1 MGKVLIVFDFR
12 EEQVERLRK
21 TYPGLDFV
29 TAQGEE
35 EVLANLGDTEVLI
48 PSFRFKTDLLDEAP
62 GLKWIQAVSAG
73 VDRLPLEIL
82 KARGILLTNGRGI
95 HKVHMAEYA
104 IAAMVNL
111 ARNWHTMF
119 RNQVRGVWDRSVPQG
134 EINGAVVGI
143 IGLGSIGKEI
153 ARRASFMGMRVTGV
167 KSRPEPLDSVEKV
180 YGPQEMGEV
189 FRQSDYVINLL
200 PYTRETEK
208 VLDRTYFEQMKETA
222 CFINMGRGKTVNEP
236 DLIEALQ
243 KKGMRAMV
251 SDVYY
256 QEPLP
261 EESPLWGLDNVILT
275 PHVCGASSKYK
286 DRALEIVEHNMKV
299 YTGGGGEMMNVVDL
313 DKGY

>member
-1 MGKVLIVFDFR
+1 MGKVLIIYDFR
-12 EEQVERLRK
+12 DEHVDKLRK
-21 TYPGLDFV
+21 TYDGLDFV

-35 EVLANLGDTEVLI
+35 EVFANLGDTEVLI
-48 PSFRFKTDLLDEAP
+48 PSFKFKKEMLDAAP
-62 GLKWIQAVSAG
+62 ALKWIQAVSAG
-73 VDRLPLEIL
+73 VDHMPLEAI

-104 IAAMVNL
+104 IAAMVDL
-111 ARNWHTMF
+111 ARNWHTIF
-119 RNQVRGVWDRSVPQG
+119 RNQIRGVWDRSIPQG

-153 ARRASFMGMRVTGV
+153 ARRASFMGMRVIGV

-180 YGPQEMGEV
+180 YGPEGMEEV

-208 VLDRTYFEQMKETA
+208 VLDRTYFGQMKETA

-243 KKGMRAMV
+243 KRRMRAMV

-261 EESPLWGLDNVILT
+261 EESPLWGLHNVILT
-275 PHVCGASSKYK
+275 PHVCGASSRYK

-313 DKGY
+313 DRGY